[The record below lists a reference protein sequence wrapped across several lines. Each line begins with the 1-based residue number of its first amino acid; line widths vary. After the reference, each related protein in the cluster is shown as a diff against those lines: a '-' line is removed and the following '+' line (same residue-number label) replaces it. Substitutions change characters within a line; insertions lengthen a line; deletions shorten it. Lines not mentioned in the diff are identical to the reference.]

1 MLADILIDDMSNI
14 YSDNKNNL
22 LVDLREVFP
31 GKGKRNGIY
40 ASVYLLNADIKFAGV
55 SSGVL
60 SLVYRE
66 NVDYAK
72 PFTKA

>member
-1 MLADILIDDMSNI
+1 MLMDILIVDMSNI

-22 LVDLREVFP
+22 LVDPTEVFP
-31 GKGKRNGIY
+31 GKGKKNGIY
-40 ASVYLLNADIKFAGV
+40 ASVYLLNGGIKFAGV

-66 NVDYAK
+66 KGD
-72 PFTKA
+72 